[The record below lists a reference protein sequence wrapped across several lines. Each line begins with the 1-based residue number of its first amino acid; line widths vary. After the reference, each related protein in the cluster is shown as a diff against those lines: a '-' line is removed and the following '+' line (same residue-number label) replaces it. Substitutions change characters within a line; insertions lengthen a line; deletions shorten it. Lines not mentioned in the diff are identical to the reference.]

1 MKFRTELKCE
11 AATTPVIHPG
21 PLLSLGS
28 CFAENIAGYLMPLK
42 YDVASNPCGVLYN
55 PASILAVLQC
65 ANGLDDFSEK
75 LLVQNNGLWHSLLH
89 SSHFSAPE
97 KQSCHKNALDALRR
111 TEAYSHKARHAIIT
125 YGTAWVYEHRELK
138 RIVANCHKLPAEHF
152 IRRRLT
158 VEEVAAI
165 TEDIIGVLRRENPE
179 LHIIFTLSPVRHL
192 KDGFH
197 GNQLSKATLLLGLDK
212 ALAGKNNTDYFPAY
226 EMLLDDL
233 RDYRFFAEDLT
244 HPAPAAIAYVREKF
258 KQSYLYRDAELIKNI
273 EEIQNA
279 LTHRP
284 IHPGSTAHQR
294 FVQSVLEKINTLG
307 TRYPYLDFSAEKKQ
321 LSA

>member
-28 CFAENIAGYLMPLK
+28 CFAENIAGYLLRLK
-42 YDVASNPCGVLYN
+42 YDVSSNPCGVLYN
-55 PASILAVLQC
+55 PASILAVLKC
-65 ANGLDDFSEK
+65 ANGHDDFPEK

-89 SSHFSAPE
+89 SSHFSAPQ
-97 KQSCHKNALDALRR
+97 KHSCQKNALDALHR
-111 TEAYSHKARHAIIT
+111 TEAYSQKAQHAIIT
-125 YGTAWVYEHRELK
+125 YGTAWVYEHKQLN

-152 IRRRLT
+152 TRRRLT
-158 VEEVAAI
+158 VAEVAAI
-165 TEDIIGVLRRENPE
+165 TGEIIDVLHKENPD
-179 LHIIFTLSPVRHL
+179 LYIIFTVSPVRHL

-197 GNQLSKATLLLGLDK
+197 GNQLSKATLLLGLDQ
-212 ALAGKNNTDYFPAY
+212 ALAGTNNSDYFPAY

-233 RDYRFFAEDLT
+233 RDYRFYCDDLT
-244 HPAPAAIAYVREKF
+244 HPAPAAIAYIREKF
-258 KQSYLYRDAELIKNI
+258 KQSYLYRDAELIKDI

-279 LTHRP
+279 LAHRP

-294 FVQSVLEKINTLG
+294 FVEKILEKISHLE
-307 TRYPYLDFSAEKKQ
+307 TRHTFLDFSTEKKQ
-321 LSA
+321 LSF